1 MVNSNSL
8 ICRGIRRAYQTDG
21 DLVWALWDVD
31 IEASPGEITV
41 LAGPSGSG
49 KSTLLRVMAGID
61 RPDQGSVEIA
71 GSNIVEMSARQRRRF
86 RKTHIGF
93 VFQDPAANLLGYMTV
108 VDHLKLAART
118 RHTTVDLTL
127 LDHLEIPELADEL
140 PSHLSAGQQQ
150 RVALAAAVTGSPDV
164 VLADEPTAELDT
176 QSAGLA
182 VEALTRL
189 RDMGTTLVVTSHD
202 PEVVDI
208 ADRVIRLEHGAV
220 KE

>member
-1 MVNSNSL
+1 MANNGSV
-8 ICRGIRRAYQTDG
+8 ICRDIRRAYQTDG
-21 DLVWALWDVD
+21 DLVWALWDVGV
-31 IEASPGEITV
+31 EARAGEMTV

-71 GSNIVEMSARQRRRF
+71 GSDIVAMNARQRRKF
-86 RKTHIGF
+86 RKMHIGF

-108 VDHLKLAART
+108 AEHLKLAARMRRT
-118 RHTTVDLTL
+118 DVDMSL
-127 LDHLEIPELADEL
+127 LEHLEISELAGEL

-182 VEALTRL
+182 VESLARL
-189 RDMGTTLVVTSHD
+189 RDLGTTLVVTSHD
-202 PEVVDI
+202 PEVV
-208 ADRVIRLEHGAV
+208 AVANRVVRIEHGVV

>member
-8 ICRGIRRAYQTDG
+8 ICRDIRRAYQTDG

-31 IEASPGEITV
+31 IEASSGEITV

-86 RKTHIGF
+86 RKKHIGF

-118 RHTTVDLTL
+118 RHTSVDLTL

>member
-8 ICRGIRRAYQTDG
+8 ICRNIRRAYQTDG

-31 IEASPGEITV
+31 IDASPGEITV

-61 RPDQGSVEIA
+61 RPDQGTVEIA

-86 RKTHIGF
+86 RKKHIGF

-118 RHTTVDLTL
+118 RHTSVDLTL
-127 LDHLEIPELADEL
+127 LDHLEIPELADEV

-189 RDMGTTLVVTSHD
+189 RDLGTTLVVTSHD
-202 PEVVDI
+202 LEVVDV
-208 ADRVIRLEHGAV
+208 ADRVIRIEHGAV

>member
-8 ICRGIRRAYQTDG
+8 ICRDIRRAYQTDG

-31 IEASPGEITV
+31 IDASPGEITV

-71 GSNIVEMSARQRRRF
+71 GSNIVEMSAGQRRKF
-86 RKTHIGF
+86 RKKHIGF

-118 RHTTVDLTL
+118 RHTSVDLTL

-150 RVALAAAVTGSPDV
+150 RVALAAAVTGNPDV

-189 RDMGTTLVVTSHD
+189 RDLGTTLVVTSHD
-202 PEVVDI
+202 PEVVEV
-208 ADRVIRLEHGAV
+208 ADRVIRIEHGSV

>member
-8 ICRGIRRAYQTDG
+8 ICRDIRRAYQTDG

-31 IEASPGEITV
+31 IDASPGEITV

-71 GSNIVEMSARQRRRF
+71 GTNIVEMSAGQRRKF
-86 RKTHIGF
+86 RKKHIGF

-118 RHTTVDLTL
+118 RHTSVDLTL

-150 RVALAAAVTGSPDV
+150 RVALAAAVTGNPDV

-189 RDMGTTLVVTSHD
+189 RDLGTTLVVTSHD
-202 PEVVDI
+202 PEVVDV
-208 ADRVIRLEHGAV
+208 ADRVIRIEHGAV

>member
-1 MVNSNSL
+1 MGNETTL
-8 ICRGIRRAYQTDG
+8 ECRGIRRAYQTDQ

-31 IEASPGEITV
+31 TTARSGEMTV

-61 RPDQGSVEIA
+61 KPDHGSVEIA
-71 GSNIVEMSARQRRRF
+71 GTNIVGLSARARRRF
-86 RKTHIGF
+86 RKKHIGF

-108 VDHLKLAART
+108 LEHLELAARM
-118 RHTTVDLTL
+118 RRAEVDESL
-127 LDHLEIPELADEL
+127 LDHLEIGELAGEH
-140 PSHLSAGQQQ
+140 PAHLSAGQQQ
-150 RVALAAAVTGSPDV
+150 RVALAAAVTGDPDV

-176 QSAGLA
+176 QSASLA

-189 RDMGTTLVVTSHD
+189 RDLGATLVVTSHD
-202 PEVVDI
+202 PEVVDV
-208 ADRVIRLEHGAV
+208 ANKVIRIEHGAI

>member
-1 MVNSNSL
+1 
-8 ICRGIRRAYQTDG
+8 
-21 DLVWALWDVD
+21 
-31 IEASPGEITV
+31 
-41 LAGPSGSG
+41 
-49 KSTLLRVMAGID
+49 MAGID

-71 GSNIVEMSARQRRRF
+71 GSNIVEMSAGQRRKF
-86 RKTHIGF
+86 RKKHIGF

-118 RHTTVDLTL
+118 RHTSVDLTL

-150 RVALAAAVTGSPDV
+150 RVALAAAVTGNPDV
-164 VLADEPTAELDT
+164 VLADEPTAELDA

-189 RDMGTTLVVTSHD
+189 RDLGTTLVVTSHD
-202 PEVVDI
+202 PEVVDV
-208 ADRVIRLEHGAV
+208 ADRVIRIEHGAV

>member
-8 ICRGIRRAYQTDG
+8 ICRDIRRAYQTDG

-31 IEASPGEITV
+31 IDASPGEITV

-71 GSNIVEMSARQRRRF
+71 GSNIVEMSAGQRRKF
-86 RKTHIGF
+86 RKKHIGF

-118 RHTTVDLTL
+118 RHTSVDLTL

-150 RVALAAAVTGSPDV
+150 RVALAAAVTGNPDV

-189 RDMGTTLVVTSHD
+189 RDLGTTLVVTSHD
-202 PEVVDI
+202 PEVVDV
-208 ADRVIRLEHGAV
+208 ADRVIRIEHGSV

>member
-8 ICRGIRRAYQTDG
+8 ICRDIRRAYQTDG

-31 IEASPGEITV
+31 IDASPGEITV

-71 GSNIVEMSARQRRRF
+71 GSNIVEMSAGQRRKF
-86 RKTHIGF
+86 RKKHIGF

-118 RHTTVDLTL
+118 RHTSVDLTL

-150 RVALAAAVTGSPDV
+150 RVALAAAVTGNPDV

-189 RDMGTTLVVTSHD
+189 RDLGTTLVVTSHD
-202 PEVVDI
+202 PEVVDV
-208 ADRVIRLEHGAV
+208 ADRVIRIEHGAV

>member
-1 MVNSNSL
+1 MVNDGPL
-8 ICRGIRRAYQTDG
+8 ICRDIRRAYQTDG

-31 IEASPGEITV
+31 VEARPGQITV

-61 RPDQGSVEIA
+61 RPDQGSVEVA

-86 RKTHIGF
+86 RKKHIGF

-108 VDHLKLAART
+108 VDHLKLAAHTRRT
-118 RHTTVDLTL
+118 SVDLTL
-127 LDHLEIPELADEL
+127 LDHLEIPELADEV

-182 VEALTRL
+182 VDALTRL
-189 RDMGTTLVVTSHD
+189 RDLGTTLVVTSHD
-202 PEVVDI
+202 PAVVEV
-208 ADRVIRLEHGAV
+208 ADRVIRIEHGV
-220 KE
+220 IKE

>member
-8 ICRGIRRAYQTDG
+8 ICRDIRRAYQTDG

-31 IEASPGEITV
+31 IDASPGEITV

-61 RPDQGSVEIA
+61 RPDQGRVEIA

-86 RKTHIGF
+86 RKKHIGF

-118 RHTTVDLTL
+118 RHTSVDLTL
-127 LDHLEIPELADEL
+127 LDHLEIPELADEV

-189 RDMGTTLVVTSHD
+189 RDLGTTLVVTSHD
-202 PEVVDI
+202 PEVVDV
-208 ADRVIRLEHGAV
+208 ADRVIRIEHGAV

>member
-1 MVNSNSL
+1 MANNGSL
-8 ICRGIRRAYQTDG
+8 ICRDIRRAYQTDG
-21 DLVWALWDVD
+21 NLVWALWDVNV
-31 IEASPGEITV
+31 EALPGEITV

-71 GSNIVEMSARQRRRF
+71 GSDIVTMNASRRRKF
-86 RKTHIGF
+86 RKKHIGF

-108 VDHLKLAART
+108 VDHLKFAARV
-118 RHTTVDLTL
+118 RHAEVDMSL
-127 LDHLEIPELADEL
+127 LDHLEIPELAQEV

-189 RDMGTTLVVTSHD
+189 RDLGTTLVVTSHD
-202 PEVVDI
+202 PEVVDV
-208 ADRVIRLEHGAV
+208 ADRVVRIEHGV
-220 KE
+220 IKV